1 MAELPIAPV
10 KRLAKSKDRDIRI
23 GDTAA
28 AVLIEKTEKFIEL
41 VSTEAS
47 SLARYAGRKTINET
61 DIRTAVSKL
70 GLNLSQ

>member
-1 MAELPIAPV
+1 MAELPIAPI
-10 KRLAKSKDRDIRI
+10 KRIAKSKDRDIRI
-23 GDTAA
+23 GDVAA

-41 VSTEAS
+41 VSTEAC
-47 SLARYAGRKTINET
+47 SLAKYAGRKTINET